1 MDGRDLTDLLREHA
15 ARHLVPGA
23 GIGILREGEVV
34 DAYTGVADATKDEP
48 VKPET
53 RFAVGSLCKSMVAT
67 AIARLAGS
75 GQLSL
80 DDPVASHVPELQ
92 GADWAARAS
101 VRDLLGN
108 RSRIPLRAEF
118 EFSAFP
124 GDDAGALTRFVEQ
137 LSTGDPTPPVWS
149 YSNAGWCVLGRV
161 LETLTGFAWE
171 DAMRVALFEPLEME
185 QTTFVGAAPNV
196 PRAAGHETT
205 ARGVVHADPWT
216 PRALGPAGST
226 LLSTVTDVLRFARTH
241 LDDPSL
247 AALRITQ
254 EEIRIHAWFDA
265 WCLGWARFDWGGGAV
280 WGWDGLISGQRA
292 VLRLVPERR
301 GAAVLLTNCGS
312 GRALYRSIFPPVMK
326 AWFDTH
332 VPPLRLEPSDGA
344 AGELSRFAGV
354 YAWPDRRCDVT
365 ATQGSL
371 LLAGGGRTVEA
382 LPLDDQTFLVDR
394 GDPDTPTATFAGF
407 DDDGRPAVLYDMLW
421 GLPRA

>member
-15 ARHLVPGA
+15 SRHLVPGA

-34 DAYTGVADATKDEP
+34 DAYTGVADATKGEP

-92 GADWAARAS
+92 GADWAAQAS

-185 QTTFVGAAPNV
+185 QTTFVGAAPNG

-247 AALRITQ
+247 AALRMSQ

-332 VPPLRLEPSDGA
+332 VPPLPLEPSDGA

-354 YAWPDRRCDVT
+354 YAWPDRRWDVT

-394 GDPDTPTATFAGF
+394 GDPDTPTATFGGF
-407 DDDGRPAVLYDMLW
+407 DDDGRPTVLYDMLW